1 MNKTP
6 NPNYRY
12 IISLYRSTCD
22 KPLNKILFR
31 VTIYD
36 IGNKLQETEK
46 IILCP
51 YKMFL
56 LMLCPNS
63 SLSTIC
69 TKFNFQEYIILSK
82 TRKFY
87 KYDYIFDENLN
98 ETHESLAYLDNP
110 YAVERIIRCA
120 LLFLMHKYDAPW
132 LILWK
137 NRRLTRRFINS
148 ISYTI
153 KHPQ

>member
-46 IILCP
+46 IIL
-51 YKMFL
+51 
-56 LMLCPNS
+56 
-63 SLSTIC
+63 
-69 TKFNFQEYIILSK
+69 
-82 TRKFY
+82 
-87 KYDYIFDENLN
+87 
-98 ETHESLAYLDNP
+98 
-110 YAVERIIRCA
+110 
-120 LLFLMHKYDAPW
+120 
-132 LILWK
+132 
-137 NRRLTRRFINS
+137 
-148 ISYTI
+148 
-153 KHPQ
+153 